1 MVTLEPLDGLDPRQR
16 PRLEQWAA
24 VSEASDRAALGD
36 SHTAWTVEDLLGLW
50 RATDRQREA
59 VVALEADGAAVGAAQ
74 VVMPLHD
81 NHRLATVHVSVL
93 PDRRRR
99 GTGSGLLE
107 WAEGVAARHGRTV
120 LLAETEWAAGGEDCS
135 GTGFAR
141 PHGFLPAQTVLRST
155 LELPRDRAGRA
166 RLTAAAA
173 GNGSGGDYALETS
186 LDGIPDSWLHDRA
199 VLQQRMST
207 DAPLG
212 EVQLDEEHWT
222 ATRLRE
228 ELRRTVESGRSV
240 IETVAREVR
249 TGRLVGFTQVQVA
262 AATPRVAYQQD
273 TLVLREH
280 RGRALGLRLKATNTL
295 RLLERHPDVRVV
307 RTWNAEDNAHMLAVN
322 RALGYVGDAWLREW
336 QKVVPVGS

>member
-24 VSEASDRAALGD
+24 VSEASGRAALGD

-120 LLAETEWAAGGEDCS
+120 LLAETEWAAGGEDRS
-135 GTGFAR
+135 GTGFAQR
-141 PHGFLPAQTVLRST
+141 HGFLPAQTVLRST

-166 RLTAAAA
+166 RLAAAA
-173 GNGSGGDYALETS
+173 GNGTGGDYALETS
-186 LDGIPDSWLHDRA
+186 LDGIPESWLQDRA

-212 EVQLDEEHWT
+212 AVELDEEHWT
-222 ATRLRE
+222 PTRLRE
-228 ELRRTVESGRSV
+228 ELQRTVGSGRSV
-240 IETVAREVR
+240 IETVAREGR

-262 AATPRVAYQQD
+262 AATPEVAYQQD

-280 RGRALGLRLKATNTL
+280 RGHGLGLRLKAANTL

-336 QKVVPVGS
+336 QKIVPAGT